1 MEENWLMIEEIYLFG
16 GVAGQTGADD
26 EPDVAW
32 LLAVRP
38 HSTSP
43 LHSKS
48 FPSLRPQ
55 NQIKSGLAPVN
66 MMQPE

>member
-16 GVAGQTGADD
+16 GVAGQTGTDD

-32 LLAVRP
+32 LLAERP

-43 LHSKS
+43 FIINLFHHLDPKIRSS
-48 FPSLRPQ
+48 PVLLPST
-55 NQIKSGLAPVN
+55 
-66 MMQPE
+66 